1 MDSLSEVIT
10 NVTNDKVF
18 RCGIKICANGV
29 ELEENVQTLTLVGY
43 IKKNNLPNSSDD
55 EYLFSEDLNFD
66 KKVLYIDYGGGGK
79 FIINKADERTEV
91 EVGSVCV
98 VQLGYEVGN
107 LQSSDL
113 PSLLTPGLLKF

>member
-1 MDSLSEVIT
+1 MDPLSDVI
-10 NVTNDKVF
+10 NIVTNDKVF
-18 RCGIKICANGV
+18 RCVIKICANGV

-43 IKKNNLPNSSDD
+43 IKKDKESED
-55 EYLFSEDLNFD
+55 EYLFSENFNFD

-91 EVGSVCV
+91 DVGSVCV
-98 VQLGYEVGN
+98 VQLGDEVGS
-107 LQSSDL
+107 LQISNL